1 MARVV
6 RSARIWWKVHVWCL
20 ARINID
26 IDDAAC
32 GEVMHR
38 CHLSTKSE
46 AVNLAL
52 RLLAGEPFDIESARA
67 LRGSG
72 WEGDLDELRSS
83 RG

>member
-1 MARVV
+1 MV

-20 ARINID
+20 ARTNID

-32 GEVMHR
+32 GEAMHR
-38 CHLSTKSE
+38 SHLSTKRE